1 MENFKKYFL
10 GANSCEKFVSHF
22 SDCYLPEQNFNVY
35 VIKGGPGT
43 GKSSLL
49 KRIGSRA
56 LDKGLQVDLCP
67 CSSDP
72 DSLDG
77 LVLPQLKT
85 VLLDGTAPHVVE
97 PKYPGVCEEIVNLGQ
112 FWDSEKLKENKEKI
126 MLVAA
131 ENKLYHKRA
140 SAYLSALGVIMR
152 ENLAIQQ
159 SATDIKKVTA
169 FAETLCKKNLKAKG
183 FYGSEEVRFLS
194 AITPKG
200 VVSYPKTIE
209 GSCENLVIIRDNKG
223 FVCSLICE
231 IFRKNALSCGYD
243 IISYKS
249 PFLPSSIYE
258 HIVIPELSLA
268 VVCENTYISFESK
281 LRRIH
286 SRRFTDNTVLS
297 RFKNHL
303 FFNKKMGTELL
314 KGAVGTLRLAKLSHD
329 RLERFY
335 IDAMDFSKTETLI
348 NVLEQKI
355 FKNC

>member
-10 GANSCEKFVSHF
+10 GANSSEKFVSHF
-22 SDCYLPEQNFNVY
+22 GDCYLAEQGYNVY
-35 VIKGGPGT
+35 IIKGGPGT

-49 KRIGSRA
+49 KRIGSKA
-56 LDKGLQVDLCP
+56 LDKGLKADLCP

-77 LVLPQLKT
+77 LILPQLKT

-112 FWDSEKLKENKEKI
+112 FWDSEKLKNNKEKI
-126 MLVAA
+126 MLFSA
-131 ENKLYHKRA
+131 ENKLYHKKA
-140 SAYLSALGVIMR
+140 SAYLSALGVIIR
-152 ENLAIQQ
+152 ENLALQQ
-159 SATDIKKVTA
+159 SAADIKKITA
-169 FAETLCKKNLKAKG
+169 FTEALCKKHLKAKG
-183 FYGSEEVRFLS
+183 FYGFEQVRFLS
-194 AITPKG
+194 AVTPKG

-209 GSCENLVIIRDNKG
+209 DSCENLVIIRDNKG
-223 FVCSLICE
+223 FISSLICE
-231 IFRKNALSCGYD
+231 IFRKNALDKGYD

-268 VVCENTYISFESK
+268 VVTENSYISYSSAI
-281 LRRIH
+281 RRIH
-286 SRRFTDNTVLS
+286 SRRFTDNNVLS

-303 FFNKKMGTELL
+303 LFNKKMGTELL
-314 KGAVGTLRLAKLSHD
+314 KGAVATLSLAKISHD
-329 RLERFY
+329 KLESFY
-335 IDAMDFSKTETLI
+335 VDAMDFSKAEKLTLS
-348 NVLEQKI
+348 LEEKI